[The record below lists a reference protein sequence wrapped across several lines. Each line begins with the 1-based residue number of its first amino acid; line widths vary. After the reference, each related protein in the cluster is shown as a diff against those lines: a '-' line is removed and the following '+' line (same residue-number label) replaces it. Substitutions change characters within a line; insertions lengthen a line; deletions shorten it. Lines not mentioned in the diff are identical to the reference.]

1 MSSTIPD
8 SKSSTLPHCD
18 AQGQPLSS
26 PPSVECRMSSVL
38 TPPVILY
45 PDDRL
50 IMISAL
56 QHLIFCERQFALIHI
71 EQVWEENRLTAEGRV
86 LHESVDQ
93 RRSESRR
100 DVRQA
105 TAVRISSRRLGLIG
119 VMDMLEFHRVAT
131 PEGME
136 HSTIAVKLP
145 RSTDLWIPFPVEYK
159 RGKPKPHR
167 ADEVQLCA
175 QAMCLEEMLKVSIP
189 SGAIFYGQTR
199 RRMDVAF
206 DDVLRQLVSVI
217 TEGVHQ
223 MIASGVTPSAEYGK
237 HCEACSL
244 IDICRPKTVSSGRS
258 ARRWLEKIVEE
269 TEP

>member
-1 MSSTIPD
+1 MQYHPLLSTRQPASPERGED
-8 SKSSTLPHCD
+8 GGVLLERGVVLSPMPKGEVSTHSEDNL
-18 AQGQPLSS
+18 
-26 PPSVECRMSSVL
+26 V
-38 TPPVILY
+38 
-45 PDDRL
+45 
-50 IMISAL
+50 MISAL
-56 QHLIFCERQFALIHI
+56 QHYVFCRRQCALIHL
-71 EQVWEENRLTAEGRV
+71 EQVWSENYLTASGRV
-86 LHESVDQ
+86 LHDSVDK
-93 RRSESRR
+93 RGSETRR
-100 DVRQA
+100 DVRLA
-105 TAVRISSRRLGLIG
+105 TAVRLTSRRLGLTG
-119 VMDMLEFHRVAT
+119 VADMLEFHQM
-131 PEGME
+131 EGECNAMGVR
-136 HSTIAVKLP
+136 IAAPLRGLTKL
-145 RSTDLWIPFPVEYK
+145 WAPFPVEYK

-223 MIASGVTPSAEYGK
+223 MIASGVTPAAEYGK

-244 IDICRPKTVSSGRS
+244 IDICRPKTVSSGKS